1 MYEQELQ
8 EAVRESLADLPN
20 VNLVYLFGSRV
31 DGWVGPR
38 SDYDLGVVLDRVQD
52 APQSC
57 MQLCADLRRILGSVH
72 IDMVVL
78 NKAPIELAY
87 AVIAQGKVLYQR
99 DVTTRVEYEA
109 EVMSRYGDYL
119 PVLRAQRQDILQ

>member
-31 DGWVGPR
+31 DGWVGPL
-38 SDYDLGVVLDRVQD
+38 SDYDLGVVLNRVQD

-57 MQLCADLRRILGSVH
+57 MQLRADLRRILGGVH

-78 NKAPIELAY
+78 NKSPE
-87 AVIAQGKVLYQR
+87 
-99 DVTTRVEYEA
+99 D
-109 EVMSRYGDYL
+109 
-119 PVLRAQRQDILQ
+119 